1 MQKLMIRYL
10 LISAFFTLFISCKS
24 YQIKDA
30 VSVDNSLQ
38 FVQNQYFSDAS
49 LDYVYKTHIEIY
61 GNKMGGI
68 FIAKRINDS
77 IHRMVLTTDFGNKLL
92 DFEISENSF
101 KVNFIID
108 NLDKKIIINT
118 LRDDFRT
125 LLQVNSKVFKTY
137 KRNNEVIYQT
147 ENNAYYYFDE
157 VSRNLTK
164 IIKTN
169 KRKEKVVFTF
179 DSKKTTFAEN
189 INIQHYNIK
198 LKIDFNQISN

>member
-1 MQKLMIRYL
+1 MIRYL

-24 YQIKDA
+24 YQVKDA

-38 FVQNQYFSDAS
+38 FVQNQYFSDVS

-189 INIQHYNIK
+189 INIQHFNIK

>member
-24 YQIKDA
+24 YQVQDA

-38 FVQNQYFSDAS
+38 FVQNQYFSDVS

-108 NLDKKIIINT
+108 NLDKK
-118 LRDDFRT
+118 
-125 LLQVNSKVFKTY
+125 
-137 KRNNEVIYQT
+137 
-147 ENNAYYYFDE
+147 
-157 VSRNLTK
+157 
-164 IIKTN
+164 
-169 KRKEKVVFTF
+169 
-179 DSKKTTFAEN
+179 
-189 INIQHYNIK
+189 
-198 LKIDFNQISN
+198 

>member
-1 MQKLMIRYL
+1 MIRYL

-24 YQIKDA
+24 YQVQDA

-38 FVQNQYFSDAS
+38 FVQNQYFSDVS

-68 FIAKRINDS
+68 FIAKRINDT

-189 INIQHYNIK
+189 INIQHFNIK

>member
-1 MQKLMIRYL
+1 MIRYL
-10 LISAFFTLFISCKS
+10 LISALFCLFVSCKS
-24 YQIKDA
+24 YQVQDA

-38 FVQNQYFSDAS
+38 FVQNQYFSDVS

-147 ENNAYYYFDE
+147 EYNAYYYFDE

-189 INIQHYNIK
+189 INIQHFNIK

>member
-24 YQIKDA
+24 YQVQDA

-38 FVQNQYFSDAS
+38 FVQNQYFSDVS

-137 KRNNEVIYQT
+137 KRNNEVIFQT

>member
-10 LISAFFTLFISCKS
+10 LISALFCLFVSCKS
-24 YQIKDA
+24 YQVQDA

-38 FVQNQYFSDAS
+38 FVQNQYFSDVS

-147 ENNAYYYFDE
+147 EYNAYYYFDE

>member
-1 MQKLMIRYL
+1 MIRYL
-10 LISAFFTLFISCKS
+10 LISSFLALFISCKS

-30 VSVDNSLQ
+30 ILIDNSFQ
-38 FVQNQYFSDAS
+38 FVQNQYFSDPS

-68 FIAKRINDS
+68 FIAKRVNDS

-92 DFEISENSF
+92 DFEVSENSF

-147 ENNAYYYFDE
+147 EKNTYYYFDE

-169 KRKEKVVFTF
+169 KRKEKVILTF
-179 DSKKTTFAEN
+179 NPKKTTFAEN
-189 INIQHYNIK
+189 INIQHNNIK
-198 LKIDFNQISN
+198 LKIDFNQINN

>member
-1 MQKLMIRYL
+1 MIRYL
-10 LISAFFTLFISCKS
+10 LISAFFSLFISCKS
-24 YQIKDA
+24 YQVQDA

-68 FIAKRINDS
+68 FIAKRINDT

-92 DFEISENSF
+92 DFEVSENSF

-147 ENNAYYYFDE
+147 ENNAYYYFDQ
-157 VSRNLTK
+157 VSSNLTK

-189 INIQHYNIK
+189 INIQHFNIK
-198 LKIDFNQISN
+198 LKLDFNQISN

>member
-1 MQKLMIRYL
+1 MIRYL
-10 LISAFFTLFISCKS
+10 LISAFFSLFISCKS
-24 YQIKDA
+24 YQVQDA

-68 FIAKRINDS
+68 FIAKRINDT

-92 DFEISENSF
+92 DFEVSENSF

-147 ENNAYYYFDE
+147 ENNAYYYFDQ
-157 VSRNLTK
+157 VSSNLTK

>member
-1 MQKLMIRYL
+1 M
-10 LISAFFTLFISCKS
+10 
-24 YQIKDA
+24 
-30 VSVDNSLQ
+30 
-38 FVQNQYFSDAS
+38 
-49 LDYVYKTHIEIY
+49 
-61 GNKMGGI
+61 
-68 FIAKRINDS
+68 
-77 IHRMVLTTDFGNKLL
+77 
-92 DFEISENSF
+92 
-101 KVNFIID
+101 NFIID

-137 KRNNEVIYQT
+137 KRNKEVIYQT
-147 ENNAYYYFDE
+147 ESNTYYYIDE
-157 VSRNLTK
+157 ISNSLIK

>member
-1 MQKLMIRYL
+1 MIRYL
-10 LISAFFTLFISCKS
+10 LISAFFCLFISCKS
-24 YQIKDA
+24 YQVKDA
-30 VSVDNSLQ
+30 IFVDNSLQ

-68 FIAKRINDS
+68 FIAKRINDT

-92 DFEISENSF
+92 DCEVSENSF

-137 KRNNEVIYQT
+137 KRNKEVIYQT
-147 ENNAYYYFDE
+147 ETNTYYYIDE
-157 VSRNLTK
+157 ISNNLTK

-189 INIQHYNIK
+189 INIQHNNIK
-198 LKIDFNQISN
+198 LKIDFNQINN

>member
-1 MQKLMIRYL
+1 MIRYL

-24 YQIKDA
+24 YQVQDA

-38 FVQNQYFSDAS
+38 FVQNQYFSDVS

-189 INIQHYNIK
+189 INIQHFNIK

>member
-1 MQKLMIRYL
+1 MIRYL

-30 VSVDNSLQ
+30 FSVDNSLQ
-38 FVQNQYFSDAS
+38 FVQNQYFSDVS

-189 INIQHYNIK
+189 INIQHFNIK
-198 LKIDFNQISN
+198 LKIDFNQLSN

>member
-1 MQKLMIRYL
+1 MIRYL
-10 LISAFFTLFISCKS
+10 LISALFCLFVSCKS
-24 YQIKDA
+24 YQVQDA

-38 FVQNQYFSDAS
+38 FVQNQYFSDVS

-147 ENNAYYYFDE
+147 EYNAYYYFDE

>member
-24 YQIKDA
+24 YQVQDA

-38 FVQNQYFSDAS
+38 FVQNQYFSDVS

-92 DFEISENSF
+92 DFEVSENSF

-189 INIQHYNIK
+189 INIQHFNIK

>member
-10 LISAFFTLFISCKS
+10 LISALFCLFVSCKS
-24 YQIKDA
+24 YQVQDA

-38 FVQNQYFSDAS
+38 FVQNQYFSDVS

-147 ENNAYYYFDE
+147 EYNAYYYFDE

-189 INIQHYNIK
+189 INIQHFNIK

>member
-1 MQKLMIRYL
+1 MIRYL

-24 YQIKDA
+24 YQVQDA

-38 FVQNQYFSDAS
+38 FVQNQYFSDVS

-147 ENNAYYYFDE
+147 EYNAYYYFDE

>member
-1 MQKLMIRYL
+1 MIRYL
-10 LISAFFTLFISCKS
+10 LISAFFSLFISCKS

-30 VSVDNSLQ
+30 VSLDNSLQ
-38 FVQNQYFSDAS
+38 FVQNQYFSDVS

-92 DFEISENSF
+92 DFEVSENSF

-137 KRNNEVIYQT
+137 KRNKEVIYQT
-147 ENNAYYYFDE
+147 ETNTYYYIDE
-157 VSRNLTK
+157 ISNNLTK

-189 INIQHYNIK
+189 INIQHNNIK
-198 LKIDFNQISN
+198 LKIDFNQINN

>member
-1 MQKLMIRYL
+1 MIRYL
-10 LISAFFTLFISCKS
+10 LISALFCLFVSCKS
-24 YQIKDA
+24 YQVQDA

-38 FVQNQYFSDAS
+38 FVQNQYFSDVS

-147 ENNAYYYFDE
+147 EYNAYYYFDE

-189 INIQHYNIK
+189 INIQHFNIK
-198 LKIDFNQISN
+198 LKIDFNQLSN

>member
-30 VSVDNSLQ
+30 FSVDNSLQ
-38 FVQNQYFSDAS
+38 FVQNQYFSDVS

-189 INIQHYNIK
+189 INIQHFNIK

>member
-1 MQKLMIRYL
+1 MIRYL

-189 INIQHYNIK
+189 INIQHFNIK

>member
-24 YQIKDA
+24 YQVQDA

-38 FVQNQYFSDAS
+38 FVQNQYFSDVS

-68 FIAKRINDS
+68 FIAKRINDT

-189 INIQHYNIK
+189 INIQHFNIK

>member
-1 MQKLMIRYL
+1 MIRYL
-10 LISAFFTLFISCKS
+10 LISALFCLFVSCKS
-24 YQIKDA
+24 YQVQDA

-38 FVQNQYFSDAS
+38 FVQNQYFSDVS

-189 INIQHYNIK
+189 INIQHFNIK
-198 LKIDFNQISN
+198 LKIDFNQLSN

>member
-24 YQIKDA
+24 YQVQDA

-38 FVQNQYFSDAS
+38 FVQNQYFSDVS

-169 KRKEKVVFTF
+169 KRKEKIVFTF

-189 INIQHYNIK
+189 INIQHFNIK

>member
-1 MQKLMIRYL
+1 MQNSMIRYL
-10 LISAFFTLFISCKS
+10 LISSFLALFISCKS

-30 VSVDNSLQ
+30 VLIDNSLQ
-38 FVQNQYFSDAS
+38 FVQNQYFSDPS

-68 FIAKRINDS
+68 FIAKRVNDS

-108 NLDKKIIINT
+108 NLDKQIIINT

-125 LLQVNSKVFKTY
+125 LLQVNNKVLSTY
-137 KRNNEVIYQT
+137 KKGRDIVYQTDKNSYYYVNNELK
-147 ENNAYYYFDE
+147 
-157 VSRNLTK
+157 SLTK
-164 IIKTN
+164 ITKTN
-169 KRKEKVVFTF
+169 KRKEKVIIVFM
-179 DSKKTTFAEN
+179 SKKTTFAEY
-189 INIQHYNIK
+189 ILIEHYNIK
-198 LKIDFNQISN
+198 LKLEFNQISN

>member
-1 MQKLMIRYL
+1 MIRYL
-10 LISAFFTLFISCKS
+10 LISAFFSLFISCKS
-24 YQIKDA
+24 YQVKDA

-68 FIAKRINDS
+68 FIAKRINDT

-92 DFEISENSF
+92 DFEVSENSF

-157 VSRNLTK
+157 VSNNLTK

-169 KRKEKVVFTF
+169 KRKEKVIFTF
-179 DSKKTTFAEN
+179 NPKKTTLAEN
-189 INIQHYNIK
+189 INIQHNNIK
-198 LKIDFNQISN
+198 LRINFNQINN

>member
-1 MQKLMIRYL
+1 MIRYL
-10 LISAFFTLFISCKS
+10 LISAFFSLFISCKS
-24 YQIKDA
+24 YQVQDA
-30 VSVDNSLQ
+30 ISVDDSSQ

-68 FIAKRINDS
+68 FIAKRINDT

-92 DFEISENSF
+92 DFEVSENSF

-189 INIQHYNIK
+189 INIQHFNIK
-198 LKIDFNQISN
+198 LKIDFNQINN

>member
-10 LISAFFTLFISCKS
+10 LISVFFSLFLSCKS

-30 VSVDNSLQ
+30 IVTDNSLPI
-38 FVQNQYFSDAS
+38 VQNQYFSDPLS
-49 LDYVYKTHIEIY
+49 DYVYKTHIEIY

-77 IHRMVLTTDFGNKLL
+77 IHRIVLTTDFGNKLL

-108 NLDKKIIINT
+108 NLNKKIIINT
-118 LRDDFRT
+118 LKDDFRT
-125 LLQVNSKVFKTY
+125 LLQVKNKVFKTY
-137 KRNNEVIYQT
+137 KRNSEMIYQT
-147 ENNAYYYFDE
+147 ENNAYYFFDMD
-157 VSRNLTK
+157 SNNLTK

-169 KRKEKVVFTF
+169 KRKEKVLFTF
-179 DSKKTTFAEN
+179 HSKKATFAEN

-198 LKIDFNQISN
+198 LKIDFNKINN

>member
-1 MQKLMIRYL
+1 MIRYL
-10 LISAFFTLFISCKS
+10 LISAFFSLFISCKS
-24 YQIKDA
+24 YQVKDA

-68 FIAKRINDS
+68 FIAKRINDT

-189 INIQHYNIK
+189 INIQHFNIK

>member
-1 MQKLMIRYL
+1 MIRYL

-24 YQIKDA
+24 YQVQDA

-38 FVQNQYFSDAS
+38 FIQNQYFSDVS

-157 VSRNLTK
+157 FSRNLTK

-179 DSKKTTFAEN
+179 NSKKTTFAEN